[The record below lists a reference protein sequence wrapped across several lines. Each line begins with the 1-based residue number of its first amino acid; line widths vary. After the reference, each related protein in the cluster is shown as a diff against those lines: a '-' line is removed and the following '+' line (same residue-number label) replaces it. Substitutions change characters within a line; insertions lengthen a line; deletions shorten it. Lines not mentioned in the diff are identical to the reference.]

1 MNPTPQAPELYSW
14 QELQGVLTNS
24 FDARATG
31 ILGREFTVEK
41 RGVELGRLKMEGLR
55 GAEFEAAGLKAR
67 IERMPGN
74 EYRMFSGGEHPV
86 LSAGPKAFSADI
98 LEIACTNKVYTSR
111 ISFLRNT
118 AIVRGPAGGETSRLT
133 GSFAGR
139 RYEVNTVGDASAIP
153 ISVLLLYHTAALRR
167 RVYQA

>member
-24 FDARATG
+24 FDARAAG
-31 ILGREFTVEK
+31 LLGREFTVEK

-55 GAEFEAAGLKAR
+55 GAEFEVAGLKAR

-74 EYRMFSGGEHPV
+74 EYRMFSGGEQV

-98 LEIACTNKVYTSR
+98 LEIACANKVYTSR

-118 AIVRGPAGGETSRLT
+118 AIVWDPAGGETSRLT

-139 RYEVNTVGDASAIP
+139 RYKVNTVGDASAIP